1 LIKSTKSNL
10 TRYRA
15 ASGGTDVARS
25 DNQEGPLSIRVTRTA
40 EASWQGTVPEG
51 GGRIAVGS
59 GAFEGPFTLRARV
72 EDVERSTNP
81 EELIAAA
88 EAGCFTMS
96 LASLLSDAGNPPRDL
111 RTTARVRLEQLEAGF
126 RITRI
131 ELATVGDVPGVD
143 SEAFTAL
150 AEQAK
155 ATCPVSLA
163 LAGTEVV
170 LTASTLGS

>member
-1 LIKSTKSNL
+1 
-10 TRYRA
+10 
-15 ASGGTDVARS
+15 
-25 DNQEGPLSIRVTRTA
+25 LSVRVSRHA

-51 GGRIAVGS
+51 GGRIALGS
-59 GAFEGPFTLRARV
+59 GAFEGAFTLRNRV
-72 EDVERSTNP
+72 EDEVRGTNP

-96 LASLLSDAGNPPRDL
+96 LASLLEEAGSPPADL
-111 RTTARVRLEQLEAGF
+111 RTTVRVRLEQQEVGF

-131 ELATVGDVPGVD
+131 AISTVGEVPGFD
-143 SEAFTAL
+143 AERFGAL

-163 LAGTEVV
+163 LAGTEIT
-170 LTASTLGS
+170 LEASLQ